1 MRQETDGFR
10 IPNRILSFDWINFSI
25 LGNLEVYFSH
35 PFIILHLTLVYMH
48 ITSQSVQHS
57 MQCGV
62 TLDSESKVPF
72 PRQLHHP
79 ISSASFNLKGWN
91 LVCATGWPKS
101 ALTQNFSPV
110 GPVVAEI
117 WQNMWEKSHKKREK
131 ERVLKMTKKSRKIG
145 NYSETT
151 GPNELKFCLV
161 LGFRHRMP
169 HTKFQ
174 PDCLKS
180 V

>member
-1 MRQETDGFR
+1 MTCQYPKKASFVWKWCGGCRALIFSPPSCFTFLSCMSTVRWNPRAPRAFR
-10 IPNRILSFDWINFSI
+10 
-25 LGNLEVYFSH
+25 
-35 PFIILHLTLVYMH
+35 T
-48 ITSQSVQHS
+48 
-57 MQCGV
+57 
-62 TLDSESKVPF
+62 
-72 PRQLHHP
+72 HHP
-79 ISSASFNLKGWN
+79 ISSASFNLKGCN

-101 ALTQNFSPV
+101 ALSKNFSPF
-110 GPVVAEI
+110 GPVVPEI
-117 WQNMWEKSHKKREK
+117 WPNMWGKSHKKKEK

-145 NYSETT
+145 HYSETT

-174 PDCLKS
+174 PYCLKS